1 MVIFNIIMEDY
12 MKVKLLIL
20 NEMVK
25 ELWFLVMVIV
35 IEDILQLIKLMKK
48 WVF

>member
-35 IEDILQLIKLMKK
+35 IEDIL
-48 WVF
+48 